1 MALLVLEKAELA
13 FGHVPLLD
21 RSDLSVEAG
30 ERIALIGRNGVGK
43 SSMLRVI
50 AGQTQLDDGR
60 IILQTGLR
68 VAVVD
73 QEPKFDADNTVY
85 AAVAAGLT
93 EEHALIDEYETLIAS
108 GLHDEASMKRQ
119 GELEHALTQADAWGT
134 AHRIEMVLQR
144 LRLTPQTR
152 VGAASGG
159 MKKRIALA
167 RALVGEPQLLI
178 LDEPTNHLD
187 IESIAW
193 LEDALIEHQGA
204 VLFVTHDRAFL
215 DRVSTRVVELDR
227 GRLLSFP
234 GNYAAYQARKA
245 EQVEVDRVV
254 NAKFD
259 KFLAQEEVWI
269 RKGVQAR
276 RTRNEG
282 RVLRLEALRRE
293 RAARRERAGQVNLA
307 VDDST
312 RSGKVVAELTAVSK
326 TFAASAANGAATADG
341 TAAKCIVRDLNL
353 RLLRGDKLGLV
364 GPNGAGKSTI
374 IKLILGE
381 LEADSGT
388 VKRGSKLDVA
398 YFDQFRDQ
406 LNDEATLADTISPGS
421 EWVEIG
427 NNKKH
432 VMSYL
437 VDFLFPAERA
447 NAKVSSLSGGERNR
461 LLLARLF
468 ARPANLLILD
478 EPTNDLDIDTL
489 ELLESLL
496 QDYAGTVILVSH
508 DRAFLDNVVTQV
520 LVHDPAPD
528 NAGRWTENPG
538 GYTEWQ
544 AVLKRRMS
552 MGQRTQTQG
561 PQTLGA
567 SGSSGSSAKEPPA
580 PTVSGKVPGQK
591 KAKLSYKEMRDLDA
605 LPAQIAALEAEQ
617 KIVEAKLA
625 DPATYARTDAA
636 AVADAAKLK
645 ARFDAIEAEMLA
657 ALERWD
663 ALEKKRG

>member
-119 GELEHALTQADAWGT
+119 GELEHALTLADAWGT

-193 LEDALIEHQGA
+193 LEDALIEHKGA

-234 GNYAAYQARKA
+234 GNYAAYQTRKA

-282 RVLRLEALRRE
+282 RVLRLESLRNE

-312 RSGKVVAELTAVSK
+312 RSGKVVAELTDV
-326 TFAASAANGAATADG
+326 
-341 TAAKCIVRDLNL
+341 AKSFGDRNIVKGLNL

-381 LEADSGT
+381 LEAGSGT
-388 VKRGSKLDVA
+388 VKRGSKLEVA

-552 MGQRTQTQG
+552 MGHRSQTQG
-561 PQTLGA
+561 PQTIGA
-567 SGSSGSSAKEPPA
+567 GGSSGMAAKEPPA
-580 PTVSGKVPGQK
+580 PTVSGQAPIAK

-617 KIVEAKLA
+617 KILEAKLA
-625 DPATYARTDAA
+625 DPATYARTDTA
-636 AVADAAKLK
+636 AVADAARLK

>member
-1 MALLVLEKAELA
+1 MPLIVLDKAELA

-30 ERIALIGRNGVGK
+30 ERLALIGRNGVGK
-43 SSMLRVI
+43 SSLLRAI
-50 AGQTQLDDGR
+50 AGLTPLDDGR
-60 IILQTGLR
+60 IILQSGLKL
-68 VAVVD
+68 ALVD
-73 QEPKFDADNTVY
+73 QEPRFDADDTIY
-85 AAVAAGLT
+85 AAVAAGLS
-93 EEHALIDEYETLIAS
+93 EEHALIDEYEALIA
-108 GLHDEASMKRQ
+108 GDVHDEASLKRQ

-134 AHRIEMVLQR
+134 AHRIETVLQR
-144 LRLTPQTR
+144 LRLAPGGR
-152 VGAASGG
+152 VDAASGG
-159 MKKRIALA
+159 MKKRIALG

-193 LEDALIEHQGA
+193 LEDLLVEHKGA

-215 DRVSTRVVELDR
+215 DRVATRVVELDR

-234 GNYAAYQARKA
+234 GNFSAYQQRKA
-245 EQVEVDRVV
+245 EQVEVERVI

-269 RKGVQAR
+269 RKGVEAR

-293 RAARRERAGQVNLA
+293 RAARRERSGQVNIA
-307 VDDST
+307 IDDST
-312 RSGKVVAELTAVSK
+312 RSGKVVAELEGVSK
-326 TFAASAANGAATADG
+326 SFGD
-341 TAAKCIVRDLNL
+341 KRIVSNLNL

-364 GPNGAGKSTI
+364 GPNGAGKSTL

-381 LEADSGT
+381 LAPDAGT
-388 VKRGSKLDVA
+388 VKRGSKLEVA

-427 NNKKH
+427 STKKH

-437 VDFLFPAERA
+437 TDFLFPAERA

-520 LVHDPAPD
+520 LVHDPAADGADP
-528 NAGRWTENPG
+528 GTWTENPG
-538 GYTEWQ
+538 GYSEWQ
-544 AVLKRRMS
+544 AVLKRRATIGHRLES
-552 MGQRTQTQG
+552 VGG
-561 PQTLGA
+561 GGSSKGNAIPAGA
-567 SGSSGSSAKEPPA
+567 SGAPA
-580 PTVSGKVPGQK
+580 AQK
-591 KAKLSYKEMRDLDA
+591 KSKLSYKEMRDLDA
-605 LPAQIAALEAEQ
+605 LPGQIAALEAEQ
-617 KIVEAKLA
+617 KALEATLA
-625 DPATYARTDAA
+625 NPATYARADPA
-636 AVADAAKLK
+636 AVAEAARLK
-645 ARFDAIEAEMLA
+645 QRFDAIEGELLE

>member
-43 SSMLRVI
+43 SSLLRVI

-85 AAVAAGLT
+85 AAVSAGLN

-108 GLHDEASMKRQ
+108 GLHDEASLKRQ
-119 GELEHALTQADAWGT
+119 GELEHALTLADAWGT

-144 LRLTPQTR
+144 LRLAPQIR

-193 LEDALIEHQGA
+193 LEDALIEHKGA

-234 GNYAAYQARKA
+234 GNYAAYQTRKA

-282 RVLRLEALRRE
+282 RVLRLESLRNE

-312 RSGKVVAELTAVSK
+312 RSGKVVAEL
-326 TFAASAANGAATADG
+326 ADV
-341 TAAKCIVRDLNL
+341 AKSFGERHIVKGLNL

-388 VKRGSKLDVA
+388 VKRGSKLEVA

-552 MGQRTQTQG
+552 MGHRSQTQG
-561 PQTLGA
+561 PQTLGV
-567 SGSSGSSAKEPPA
+567 SGSSGSMSKEPPA
-580 PTVSGKVPGQK
+580 PTVSGQVPGQK

-617 KIVEAKLA
+617 KILEAKLA
-625 DPATYARTDAA
+625 DPSTYARTDAA
-636 AVADAAKLK
+636 SVADAAKLK

>member
-1 MALLVLEKAELA
+1 MPLIVLEKTELA
-13 FGHVPLLD
+13 FGHFPLLD
-21 RSDLSVEAG
+21 RADLSVEAG
-30 ERIALIGRNGVGK
+30 ERIALIGRNGAGK
-43 SSMLRVI
+43 SSLLRAI

-60 IILQTGLR
+60 IILQAGLKL
-68 VAVVD
+68 AVVD
-73 QEPKFDADNTVY
+73 QEPKFDADDTVY
-85 AAVAAGLT
+85 HAVAAGLH

-108 GLHDEASMKRQ
+108 GLHDDASMKRQ
-119 GELEHALTQADAWGT
+119 GELEHELTQADAWGT

-144 LRLTPQTR
+144 LRLAPNTK

-193 LEDALIEHQGA
+193 LEDMLVDHKGA

-234 GNYAAYQARKA
+234 GNFTAYQTRKA
-245 EQVEVDRVV
+245 EQVEVERVV

-282 RVLRLEALRRE
+282 RVLRLESLRRE
-293 RAARRERAGQVNLA
+293 RAARRERSGQVNIA

-312 RSGKVVAELTAVSK
+312 RSGKVVAELTDVAKSFGDQVIVS
-326 TFAASAANGAATADG
+326 G
-341 TAAKCIVRDLNL
+341 LNL

-374 IKLILGE
+374 IKLILGD
-381 LEADSGT
+381 LEAGSGV

-406 LNDEATLADTISPGS
+406 LNDDATLADTISPGS

-427 NNKKH
+427 NAKKH

-437 VDFLFPAERA
+437 VDFLFPPERA
-447 NAKVSSLSGGERNR
+447 HAKVSSLSGGERNR
-461 LLLARLF
+461 LLLACLF
-468 ARPANLLILD
+468 ARPANLLVLD

-489 ELLESLL
+489 ELLETLL

-520 LVHDPAPD
+520 LVYDPAPD
-528 NAGRWTENPG
+528 QPGRWTENPG
-538 GYTEWQ
+538 GYSEWQ
-544 AVLKRRMS
+544 AVLKRRISHGMRPES
-552 MGQRTQTQG
+552 FGA
-561 PQTLGA
+561 GA
-567 SGSSGSSAKEPPA
+567 SSAYSAKDPLA
-580 PTVSGKVPGQK
+580 PTVSGQGSGQGPAQK
-591 KAKLSYKEMRDLDA
+591 KAKPSYKEMRDLDA

-617 KIVEAKLA
+617 KTVEARLA

-636 AVADAAKLK
+636 AVAEAAKLK
-645 ARFDAIEAEMLA
+645 QRFDAIEVELLA

-663 ALEKKRG
+663 VLEKKRG

>member
-1 MALLVLEKAELA
+1 MPLIVLDKAELA

-43 SSMLRVI
+43 SSLLRVI

-60 IILQTGLR
+60 IILQTGMRL
-68 VAVVD
+68 AVVD

-108 GLHDEASMKRQ
+108 GLSDEASMKRQ

-144 LRLTPQTR
+144 LRLAPQTR

-193 LEDALIEHQGA
+193 LEDALIEHKGA

-215 DRVSTRVVELDR
+215 DRVSTRVIELDR

-234 GNYAAYQARKA
+234 GNYAAYQTRKA

-282 RVLRLEALRRE
+282 RVLRLEALRNE
-293 RAARRERAGQVNLA
+293 RAARRERAGQVNIA
-307 VDDST
+307 IDDST
-312 RSGKVVAELTAVSK
+312 RSGKVVAELAGVSK
-326 TFAASAANGAATADG
+326 SFGD
-341 TAAKCIVRDLNL
+341 KRIVSNLNL

-381 LEADSGT
+381 LEPDAGT
-388 VKRGSKLDVA
+388 VKRGSKLEVA

-427 NNKKH
+427 STKKH

-468 ARPANLLILD
+468 ARPANLLVLD

-520 LVHDPAPD
+520 LVYDPATD
-528 NAGRWTENPG
+528 GANLGTWTENPG
-538 GYTEWQ
+538 GYSEWQ
-544 AVLKRRMS
+544 AVLKRRATIGNRPES
-552 MGQRTQTQG
+552 VGG
-561 PQTLGA
+561 
-567 SGSSGSSAKEPPA
+567 SGSSSSGAKAGGAPGATAPA
-580 PTVSGKVPGQK
+580 AGQK

-605 LPAQIAALEAEQ
+605 LPGQIAALEAEQ
-617 KIVEAKLA
+617 KSLEATLA
-625 DPATYARTDAA
+625 NPATYARTDPA
-636 AVADAAKLK
+636 AVAEAARLK
-645 ARFDAIEAEMLA
+645 QRFDAIESEMLE

>member
-1 MALLVLEKAELA
+1 MPLIVLEKTELA
-13 FGHVPLLD
+13 FGHFPLLD
-21 RSDLSVEAG
+21 RADLSVEAG
-30 ERIALIGRNGVGK
+30 ERIALIGRNGAGK
-43 SSMLRVI
+43 SSLLRAI

-73 QEPKFDADNTVY
+73 QEPKFDADDTVY
-85 AAVAAGLT
+85 HAVAAGLH

-108 GLHDEASMKRQ
+108 GLHDDASMKRQ
-119 GELEHALTQADAWGT
+119 GELEHELTQADAWGT

-144 LRLTPQTR
+144 LRLVPNTK

-193 LEDALIEHQGA
+193 LEDMLVDHKGA

-234 GNYAAYQARKA
+234 GNFSAYQTRKA
-245 EQVEVDRVV
+245 EQVEVERVV

-282 RVLRLEALRRE
+282 RVLRLESLRSE
-293 RAARRERAGQVNLA
+293 RAARRERSGQVNIA

-312 RSGKVVAELTAVSK
+312 RSGKVVAELTDVSK
-326 TFAASAANGAATADG
+326 SFGDQV
-341 TAAKCIVRDLNL
+341 IVSGLNL

-374 IKLILGE
+374 IKLILGD
-381 LEADSGT
+381 LEADSGV

-406 LNDEATLADTISPGS
+406 LNDDATLADTISPGS

-427 NNKKH
+427 NAKKH

-437 VDFLFPAERA
+437 VDFLFPPERA
-447 NAKVSSLSGGERNR
+447 HAKVSSLSGGERNR

-468 ARPANLLILD
+468 ARPANLLVLD

-489 ELLESLL
+489 ELLETLL

-520 LVHDPAPD
+520 LVYDPAPD

-538 GYTEWQ
+538 GYSEWQ
-544 AVLKRRMS
+544 AVLKRRFS
-552 MGQRTQTQG
+552 QG
-561 PQTLGA
+561 GRPEGVGA
-567 SGSSGSSAKEPPA
+567 GGSSASGLRNPPT
-580 PTVSGKVPGQK
+580 PTVSGPGTGQGPAQK
-591 KAKLSYKEMRDLDA
+591 KGKLSYKEMRDLDT

-617 KIVEAKLA
+617 KLVEAKLA

-636 AVADAAKLK
+636 ALADAAKLK
-645 ARFDAIEAEMLA
+645 DRFDAIEAGMLV

-663 ALEKKRG
+663 ALEKKAAGGG

>member
-1 MALLVLEKAELA
+1 MPLIVLEKTELA
-13 FGHVPLLD
+13 FGHFPLLD
-21 RSDLSVEAG
+21 RADLSVEAG
-30 ERIALIGRNGVGK
+30 ERIALIGRNGAGK
-43 SSMLRVI
+43 SSLLRAI

-60 IILQTGLR
+60 IILQTGLKL
-68 VAVVD
+68 AVVD
-73 QEPKFDADNTVY
+73 QEPKFDAGDTVY
-85 AAVAAGLT
+85 HAVAAGLH

-108 GLHDEASMKRQ
+108 GLHDDASMKRQ
-119 GELEHALTQADAWGT
+119 GELEHELTQADAWGT

-144 LRLTPQTR
+144 LRLVPNTK

-193 LEDALIEHQGA
+193 LEDMLVDHKGA

-234 GNYAAYQARKA
+234 GNFTAYQTRKA
-245 EQVEVDRVV
+245 EQVEVERVV

-282 RVLRLEALRRE
+282 RVLRLESLRCE
-293 RAARRERAGQVNLA
+293 RAARRERSGQVNIG
-307 VDDST
+307 VDDSS
-312 RSGKVVAELTAVSK
+312 RSGKVVAELTDVAKSFGDQVI
-326 TFAASAANGAATADG
+326 ASG
-341 TAAKCIVRDLNL
+341 LNL

-381 LEADSGT
+381 LEADSGV

-406 LNDEATLADTISPGS
+406 LNDDATLADTISPGS

-427 NNKKH
+427 NVKKH

-437 VDFLFPAERA
+437 VDFLFPPERA
-447 NAKVSSLSGGERNR
+447 HAKVSSLSGGERNR

-468 ARPANLLILD
+468 ARPANLLVLD

-489 ELLESLL
+489 ELLETLL

-520 LVHDPAPD
+520 LVYDPAPD
-528 NAGRWTENPG
+528 QPGRWTENPG
-538 GYTEWQ
+538 GYSEWQ
-544 AVLKRRMS
+544 AVLKRRFL
-552 MGQRTQTQG
+552 QG
-561 PQTLGA
+561 GRSEILGA
-567 SGSSGSSAKEPPA
+567 GGSAASGLRNPPA
-580 PTVSGKVPGQK
+580 PTVSGPGAGQAPAQK
-591 KAKLSYKEMRDLDA
+591 KGKLSYKEMRDLDT

-617 KIVEAKLA
+617 KQLEARLA

-636 AVADAAKLK
+636 ALADAAKLK
-645 ARFDAIEAEMLA
+645 TRFDAIEADMLV

-663 ALEKKRG
+663 ALEKKAAGG

>member
-1 MALLVLEKAELA
+1 MALVVLDKAELA

-21 RSDLSVEAG
+21 KSDLSIEAG

-43 SSMLRVI
+43 SSLLRAI

-60 IILQTGLR
+60 IVLQSGLR

-73 QEPKFDADNTVY
+73 QEPKFSDDDTIY
-85 AAVAAGLT
+85 SAVAGGLS
-93 EEHALIDEYETLIAS
+93 EEHALVDEYEALAGS
-108 GLHDEASMKRQ
+108 GLSDEASMKRL
-119 GELEHALTQADAWGT
+119 GELEHQLTQADAWGT

-144 LRLTPQTR
+144 LRLEPKTR

-193 LEDALIEHQGA
+193 LEDMLLEHKGA

-227 GRLLSFP
+227 GRLLSYP
-234 GNYAAYQARKA
+234 GNFTAYQKRKA
-245 EQVEVDRVV
+245 EQVEVERVV

-259 KFLAQEEVWI
+259 KFLAQEEIWI
-269 RKGVQAR
+269 RKGVEAR

-293 RAARRERAGQVNLA
+293 RAARRERSGQVNISI
-307 VDDST
+307 DDST
-312 RSGKVVAELTAVSK
+312 RSGKVVAELTDVSK
-326 TFAASAANGAATADG
+326 SFGDRV
-341 TAAKCIVRDLNL
+341 IVRDLNL

-374 IKLILGE
+374 IKLILGD
-381 LEADSGT
+381 LEPDAGS
-388 VKRGSKLDVA
+388 VKRGSKLEVA

-427 NNKKH
+427 SNKKH

-437 VDFLFPAERA
+437 TDFLFPPERA

-468 ARPANLLILD
+468 ARPANLLVLD

-489 ELLESLL
+489 ELLETLL

-520 LVHDPAPD
+520 LVQDPDAAD
-528 NAGRWTENPG
+528 GGTQNGRWTENPG

-544 AVLKRRMS
+544 AVLKRR
-552 MGQRTQTQG
+552 TQSNAKG
-561 PQTLGA
+561 GKPETLGGQTSQAA
-567 SGSSGSSAKEPPA
+567 SGQEALA
-580 PTVSGKVPGQK
+580 PTLTGQGAAQK
-591 KAKLSYKEMRDLDA
+591 RVKLSYKETRDLET
-605 LPAQIAALEAEQ
+605 LPTRMAQLEAEQ
-617 KIVEAKLA
+617 KVIEARLA

-636 AVADAAKLK
+636 ATAEVAGLK
-645 ARFDAIEAEMLA
+645 ARFDAIELELLD
-657 ALERWD
+657 ALERLE
-663 ALEKKRG
+663 ALEAKRG

>member
-1 MALLVLEKAELA
+1 MALVVLEKAELA

-21 RSDLSVEAG
+21 RSDLSIEAG

-43 SSMLRVI
+43 SSLLRAL

-68 VAVVD
+68 LAVVD
-73 QEPKFDADNTVY
+73 QEPKFDADATVY
-85 AAVAAGLT
+85 AAVAAGLS
-93 EEHALIDEYETLIAS
+93 EEHALIDEYEAIIS
-108 GLHDEASMKRQ
+108 GDLHDEASLKRQ
-119 GELEHALTQADAWGT
+119 GELEHLLTQADAWGT

-144 LRLTPQTR
+144 LRLAPNTR
-152 VGAASGG
+152 AGAASGG

-193 LEDALIEHQGA
+193 LEDMLVEHKGA

-234 GNYAAYQARKA
+234 GNFSAYQTRKA
-245 EQVEVDRVV
+245 EQVEVERVV

-282 RVLRLEALRRE
+282 RVLRLETLRRE
-293 RAARRERAGQVNLA
+293 RAARRERSGQVNIA

-312 RSGKVVAELTAVSK
+312 RSGKVVAELVDVAKSFGDKHIVS
-326 TFAASAANGAATADG
+326 
-341 TAAKCIVRDLNL
+341 DLNL

-374 IKLILGE
+374 IKLILGG
-381 LEADSGT
+381 LEPDAGT
-388 VKRGSKLDVA
+388 VKRGSKLEVA

-427 NNKKH
+427 NQKKH

-468 ARPANLLILD
+468 ARPANLLVLD

-520 LVHDPAPD
+520 LVHDPDASNP
-528 NAGRWTENPG
+528 GRWTENPG
-538 GYTEWQ
+538 GYSEWQ
-544 AVLKRRMS
+544 AVLKRRFS
-552 MGQRTQTQG
+552 NRGK
-561 PQTLGA
+561 PETLGGQA
-567 SGSSGSSAKEPPA
+567 SSQQVRKDSPA
-580 PTVSGKVPGQK
+580 PTAVGQRAPVK
-591 KAKLSYKEMRDLDA
+591 PAKLSYKEMRDLDT
-605 LPAQIAALEAEQ
+605 LPARIAALEVEQ
-617 KIVEAKLA
+617 KAIEATLA
-625 DPATYARTDAA
+625 DPATYAGT
-636 AVADAAKLK
+636 ADAGAAGKPAKLK
-645 ARFDAIEAEMLA
+645 QRFDAIEAELLL

-663 ALEKKRG
+663 VLEKSAAEPRLV

>member
-1 MALLVLEKAELA
+1 MALIVLEKTELA
-13 FGHVPLLD
+13 FGHFPLLD
-21 RSDLSVEAG
+21 RADLSVEAG
-30 ERIALIGRNGVGK
+30 ERIALIGRNGAGK
-43 SSMLRVI
+43 SSLLRAI

-60 IILQTGLR
+60 IILQTGLKL
-68 VAVVD
+68 AVVD
-73 QEPKFDADNTVY
+73 QEPKFDADDTVY
-85 AAVAAGLT
+85 HAVAAGLH

-108 GLHDEASMKRQ
+108 GLHDDASMKRQ
-119 GELEHALTQADAWGT
+119 GELEHELTQADAWGT

-144 LRLTPQTR
+144 LRLAPNTK

-193 LEDALIEHQGA
+193 LEDMLVDHKGA

-234 GNYAAYQARKA
+234 GNFTAYQTRKA
-245 EQVEVDRVV
+245 EQVEVERVV

-282 RVLRLEALRRE
+282 RVLRLESLRRE
-293 RAARRERAGQVNLA
+293 RAARRERSGQVNIA

-312 RSGKVVAELTAVSK
+312 RSGKVVAELIDVSK
-326 TFAASAANGAATADG
+326 SFPGAPAAGGHSATP
-341 TAAKCIVRDLNL
+341 AKMIVEGLNL

-374 IKLILGE
+374 IKLILGD
-381 LEADSGT
+381 LEADGGV

-406 LNDEATLADTISPGS
+406 LNDDATLADTISPGS

-427 NNKKH
+427 NAKKH

-437 VDFLFPAERA
+437 VDFLFPPERA
-447 NAKVSSLSGGERNR
+447 HAKVSSLSGGERNR

-468 ARPANLLILD
+468 ARPANLLVLD

-489 ELLESLL
+489 ELLETLL

-528 NAGRWTENPG
+528 QPGRWTENPG
-538 GYTEWQ
+538 GYSEWQ
-544 AVLKRRMS
+544 AVLKRRISHGMRPES
-552 MGQRTQTQG
+552 V
-561 PQTLGA
+561 GA
-567 SGSSGSSAKEPPA
+567 GGYASSSAKDALA
-580 PTVSGKVPGQK
+580 PRVSGQAPVQK
-591 KAKLSYKEMRDLDA
+591 KAKLSYREMRDLDA
-605 LPAQIAALEAEQ
+605 LPVQIAALEAEQ
-617 KIVEAKLA
+617 KTLEARLA
-625 DPATYARTDAA
+625 DPVTYARTDAV
-636 AVADAAKLK
+636 AVAEAAKLK
-645 ARFDAIEAEMLA
+645 QRFDAIEGELLA

-663 ALEKKRG
+663 ELEKKRG

>member
-1 MALLVLEKAELA
+1 MPLIVLEKTELA
-13 FGHVPLLD
+13 FGHFPLLD
-21 RSDLSVEAG
+21 RADLSVEAG
-30 ERIALIGRNGVGK
+30 ERIALIGRNGAGK
-43 SSMLRVI
+43 SSLLRAI

-68 VAVVD
+68 LAVVD
-73 QEPKFDADNTVY
+73 QEPKFDADDTVY
-85 AAVAAGLT
+85 HAVAAGLH

-108 GLHDEASMKRQ
+108 GLHDDASMKRQ
-119 GELEHALTQADAWGT
+119 GELEHELTQADAWGT

-144 LRLTPQTR
+144 LRLAPNTK

-193 LEDALIEHQGA
+193 LEDMLVDHKGA

-234 GNYAAYQARKA
+234 GNFTAYQTRKA
-245 EQVEVDRVV
+245 EQIEVERVV

-282 RVLRLEALRRE
+282 RVLRLESLRRE
-293 RAARRERAGQVNLA
+293 RAARRERSGQVNIA

-312 RSGKVVAELTAVSK
+312 RSGKVVAELTDVSK
-326 TFAASAANGAATADG
+326 SFGEQV
-341 TAAKCIVRDLNL
+341 IVSGLNL

-374 IKLILGE
+374 IKLILGD
-381 LEADSGT
+381 LEADSGV

-406 LNDEATLADTISPGS
+406 LNDDATLADTISPGS

-427 NNKKH
+427 NAKKH

-437 VDFLFPAERA
+437 VDFLFPPERA
-447 NAKVSSLSGGERNR
+447 HAKVSSLSGGERNR

-468 ARPANLLILD
+468 ARPANLLVLD

-489 ELLESLL
+489 ELLETLL

-520 LVHDPAPD
+520 LVYDPAPD

-538 GYTEWQ
+538 GYSEWQ
-544 AVLKRRMS
+544 AVLKRRFS
-552 MGQRTQTQG
+552 QG
-561 PQTLGA
+561 NRSETVGA
-567 SGSSGSSAKEPPA
+567 GGSATSGIKNPPA
-580 PTVSGKVPGQK
+580 PTVSGPGSGQGPAAK
-591 KAKLSYKEMRDLDA
+591 KGKLSYKEMRDLDT

-617 KIVEAKLA
+617 KTLEARLA

-636 AVADAAKLK
+636 ALADAAKLK

-663 ALEKKRG
+663 GLDKKAAGS

>member
-21 RSDLSVEAG
+21 RSDLSVEPG

-43 SSMLRVI
+43 SSLLRVI

-234 GNYAAYQARKA
+234 GNYAAYQTRKA
-245 EQVEVDRVV
+245 GQVEVDRVV

-282 RVLRLEALRRE
+282 RVLRLEALRNQ

-312 RSGKVVAELTAVSK
+312 RSGKVVAELSDV
-326 TFAASAANGAATADG
+326 
-341 TAAKCIVRDLNL
+341 AKSFGERNIVEGLNL

-388 VKRGSKLDVA
+388 VKRGSKLEAA

-520 LVHDPAPD
+520 LVHDPVPD
-528 NAGRWTENPG
+528 NPGRWTENPG

-544 AVLKRRMS
+544 AVQKRRMS
-552 MGQRTQTQG
+552 IGHR
-561 PQTLGA
+561 PQTIGA
-567 SGSSGSSAKEPPA
+567 SGSSGVVSKEPLV
-580 PTVSGKVPGQK
+580 PTVSGQVPGQK

-605 LPAQIAALEAEQ
+605 LPAKIAALEAEQ
-617 KIVEAKLA
+617 KILEAKLA

-636 AVADAAKLK
+636 AVAEAAKLK
-645 ARFDAIEAEMLA
+645 QRFDAIEAEMLD

>member
-43 SSMLRVI
+43 SSLLRVI

-93 EEHALIDEYETLIAS
+93 EEHALIDEYETLIGS

-204 VLFVTHDRAFL
+204 VIFVTHDRAFL
-215 DRVSTRVVELDR
+215 DRVATRVVELDR

-234 GNYAAYQARKA
+234 GNYAAYQTRKA
-245 EQVEVDRVV
+245 EQVGVDRVV

-282 RVLRLEALRRE
+282 RVLRLESLRVE

-312 RSGKVVAELTAVSK
+312 RSGKVVAELTDVAKS
-326 TFAASAANGAATADG
+326 FPGANGAEG
-341 TAAKCIVRDLNL
+341 KRIVAGLTL

-374 IKLILGE
+374 IKLILGD

-388 VKRGSKLDVA
+388 VKRGSKLEVA

-421 EWVEIG
+421 EWVAFGSMSG

-520 LVHDPAPD
+520 LVHDPVPD
-528 NAGRWTENPG
+528 NPGHWTENPG

-544 AVLKRRMS
+544 AVQKRRMALGHRS
-552 MGQRTQTQG
+552 QTIG
-561 PQTLGA
+561 G
-567 SGSSGSSAKEPPA
+567 SGSSGTMAKDPPA
-580 PTVSGKVPGQK
+580 PTVSGQAAGQK

-617 KIVEAKLA
+617 KIVEARLA

-636 AVADAAKLK
+636 SVADAAKLK
-645 ARFDAIEAEMLA
+645 QRFDAIEAEMLD